1 MHCIGNSWCVN
12 QQKGGDA
19 VRVLPANFRLSLGTG
34 AAHKFTQ
41 YIDVYCLYVFHPV
54 LSVKHL
60 HAFASNLKPC
70 QEKLETL
77 TGQLWYA
84 TRVYFICQHPP
95 SSTRHT
101 RIRKSHKITI
111 SPGPMAVAQLCCI
124 HHNSHLSG
132 LNWRADVAQNAQN
145 ALEKPDVYGTYMA
158 PSSFR
163 GMLRFIHKFHP
174 QN

>member
-1 MHCIGNSWCVN
+1 MSSSK
-12 QQKGGDA
+12 KGEMLCASCLEPISGC
-19 VRVLPANFRLSLGTG
+19 RWGLGL
-34 AAHKFTQ
+34 FTISHSII
-41 YIDVYCLYVFHPV
+41 IDVYCLYMFHPV

-60 HAFASNLKPC
+60 HAFATAFASNLKPC

-84 TRVYFICQHPP
+84 TRVYFMCQHPP

-132 LNWRADVAQNAQN
+132 LNWRADVAQNAQ
-145 ALEKPDVYGTYMA
+145 KCSRKTRRIWHRYGT
-158 PSSFR
+158 
-163 GMLRFIHKFHP
+163 FIFPVHVPVHT
-174 QN
+174 

>member
-1 MHCIGNSWCVN
+1 
-12 QQKGGDA
+12 
-19 VRVLPANFRLSLGTG
+19 VRVLPGANFRLSLGTG
-34 AAHKFTQ
+34 AAHNFTQ
-41 YIDVYCLYVFHPV
+41 YIDVYCLYMFHPV

-84 TRVYFICQHPP
+84 TRVYFMWQHPP
-95 SSTRHT
+95 SATRHT

-132 LNWRADVAQNAQN
+132 LDWRADVARNAQN

-163 GMLRFIHKFHP
+163 CMFRFIHKFHP